1 MFVIKTMDL
10 YFEINGCT
18 MTYSGRLGDWYT
30 GLGTRT
36 LAPKTHFS
44 SFFFFLLYSNKKDV
58 EVAINDITKHLIILK
73 WLIIQKY

>member
-30 GLGTRT
+30 SLGTQT
-36 LAPKTHFS
+36 LAPKTHFLS
-44 SFFFFLLYSNKKDV
+44 FFFLLYFNKKYVD
-58 EVAINDITKHLIILK
+58 AGINDITKHLIISK
-73 WLIIQKY
+73 WLIIQK